1 MKINIDQFKFSMPIN
16 IRWNDMDAL
25 GHVNNVYYFE
35 YFQVARGIY
44 MPTVSENWDWTK
56 FMFVIAH
63 IECNYIQELSML
75 HKKPEIKVRA
85 SRLGNKSFDFEYVI
99 ISEKDD
105 GEKILHAT
113 GKSTQVMINTQLKKS
128 IELPDWL
135 RSDLSNYEID
145 LK

>member
-1 MKINIDQFKFSMPIN
+1 MEINIDQFKFSMPIN

-75 HKKPEIKVRA
+75 HKKPEIKLRA
-85 SRLGNKSFDFEYVI
+85 PRLGIKSLNFKYAI
-99 ISEKDD
+99 ISEKNE
-105 GEKILHAT
+105 GEKT
-113 GKSTQVMINTQLKKS
+113 LKPTEKRTKAR
-128 IELPDWL
+128 I
-135 RSDLSNYEID
+135 
-145 LK
+145 KHH

>member
-1 MKINIDQFKFSMPIN
+1 MEINIDQFKFSMPIN

-85 SRLGNKSFDFEYVI
+85 RSEEHTSELQSRGHLVCRLLLE
-99 ISEKDD
+99 
-105 GEKILHAT
+105 
-113 GKSTQVMINTQLKKS
+113 
-128 IELPDWL
+128 
-135 RSDLSNYEID
+135 
-145 LK
+145 

>member
-1 MKINIDQFKFSMPIN
+1 MEINIDQFKFSMPIN

-85 SRLGNKSFDFEYVI
+85 SRLGNKSR
-99 ISEKDD
+99 SEEHTSELQSR
-105 GEKILHAT
+105 GHLVCRLLLEK
-113 GKSTQVMINTQLKKS
+113 KKKKKTEPS
-128 IELPDWL
+128 KQDTE
-135 RSDLSNYEID
+135 
-145 LK
+145 